1 MIHKNKYINSSKI
14 SESKFREIVRYFVAD
29 LSATQIATLSGIS
42 RNSINKYVMDNMMH
56 NIAVIGSSGTI
67 GSAFIRKLS
76 ELYPDA
82 QISGFSRNKSTS
94 DIQNAKFYELDYTS
108 EESIANSAEIAAENA
123 PLDLVIV
130 ATGILHNGEIMPEKS
145 MRELSATKF
154 QQVLYANRFSRHW

>member
-1 MIHKNKYINSSKI
+1 
-14 SESKFREIVRYFVAD
+14 
-29 LSATQIATLSGIS
+29 
-42 RNSINKYVMDNMMH
+42 MH

-82 QISGFSRNKSTS
+82 QISGFSRNKPTS
-94 DIQNAKFYELDYTS
+94 DIQNAKFYELDYTR